1 MSMDGRR
8 PDGATEWMSIH
19 EAASLM
25 GVSPATLRRWS
36 DAGDIRTFTTPG
48 GHRRFSRSAIA
59 GLLPTEPLAGPSAD
73 QLDGTRARMI
83 RAVRRASRRVAH
95 DAPWSSRLAE
105 PDRAVF
111 AALGRQ
117 MIEAVVVVMGQ
128 LDPDERERTLVSARS
143 AAVECGSLA
152 GRRGLSLRQTI
163 ETCLRLRAL
172 VIRELAT
179 AGRRHDLDGAAT
191 TRWIEVS
198 TREIDRLLMEVMRGH
213 EADSSCGT
221 TTFTAGVV
229 PLPGGVGA

>member
-8 PDGATEWMSIH
+8 AAAAEWMSIH

-59 GLLPTEPLAGPSAD
+59 GLLPTEPLGSPNAD
-73 QLDGTRARMI
+73 QLDGTRSRMI

-95 DAPWSSRLAE
+95 DAPWGNRLAE
-105 PDRAVF
+105 HDRAMF
-111 AALGRQ
+111 ASLGRQ

-128 LDPDERERTLVSARS
+128 TDTEERERTLAMARS
-143 AAVECGSLA
+143 AAAECGSLA
-152 GRRGLSLRQTI
+152 GRRGLSLRQTV

-179 AGRRHDLDGAAT
+179 AGRRHDFDGAAT
-191 TRWIEVS
+191 TRWIELS

-213 EADSSCGT
+213 EDEAPCSTSVLGPAIVPIHGGAD
-221 TTFTAGVV
+221 A
-229 PLPGGVGA
+229 